1 MQYTYHPLAVLSHLR
16 PQVPLSP
23 QRSPTIVPSTSLMTP
38 ASASKQA
45 ILPFSD
51 NTINAL
57 AGGIAGGLTAV
68 FVCPLDVLKTRL
80 QLQRTSHLQKGG
92 IAGGLTSIVKEEGM
106 KGLYRGLGPTLL
118 ALLPNWAVYFTVY
131 DKLKHTLVQR
141 PGGEW
146 RLILLRLARCSIPP
160 SPSGVVVK
168 ETPAVHM
175 CAAAC
180 AGAATL
186 LVTNPFW
193 VVKTRMQTQT
203 LTLKNRPEAL
213 LVPYTGTFNALSRI
227 TREEGIHGLYS
238 GIFPSMAGILHV
250 AIQFP
255 LYEFCKTSIAQRTD
269 RRTEDLT
276 AAELVLASS
285 VSKMCASTATYPHE
299 VVRSYMHVSKSGGG
313 HLQGLKDACRTI
325 FKEDGVRG
333 FYRGCA
339 TNLLRTTPAAALTF
353 TSFELI
359 VRFIKS

>member
-1 MQYTYHPLAVLSHLR
+1 MFWFCLVYKNTAQACPVAIVSS
-16 PQVPLSP
+16 SP
-23 QRSPTIVPSTSLMTP
+23 M
-38 ASASKQA
+38 SAKS
-45 ILPFSD
+45 FSD
-51 NTINAL
+51 NSINAF
-57 AGGIAGGLTAV
+57 AGGMAGGLTAA

-80 QLQRTSHLQKGG
+80 QLQRTSHLRRGG
-92 IAGGLTSIVKEEGM
+92 IAGGLSSIVKEEGL

-141 PGGEW
+141 PGGKYPPT
-146 RLILLRLARCSIPP
+146 LLRHQRLMLI
-160 SPSGVVVK
+160 SPRSSGIAVK

-175 CAAAC
+175 AAAAC

-203 LTLKNRPEAL
+203 LTLKNRPAAL
-213 LVPYTGTFNALSRI
+213 MVPYTGTFNALSRI
-227 TREEGIHGLYS
+227 AREEGIHGLYS

-269 RRTEDLT
+269 RTTEDLT

-313 HLQGLKDACRTI
+313 HLQGLKDACGTI
-325 FKEDGVRG
+325 FKEDGFRG

-359 VRFIKS
+359 VRTLKNVN